1 MQFNQKKI
9 LFYIFSI
16 LLVCCLLFLLV
27 GCKSNKI
34 NVISRD
40 AASGTRTTFD
50 STIGIDGV
58 RKDASY
64 LNANGIIL
72 SCINRDRRAIG
83 YVAKKSYEESRSSMK
98 NVKSIQLDGK
108 DADSPDYDLGHTL
121 YLIYKIDVVEK
132 NKTLKNFMSF
142 VISKEAQEIIE
153 AEKYTLPNIPTSV
166 ENFKKPTTQLTDAVI
181 IGGSTTTEPLMQKL
195 REKYLSLVGEKFS
208 GKIEIQ
214 GGGSSKGINDVKS
227 EQFQLG
233 MSSRPLNASEKQGVE
248 VYNLATENIV
258 IVVNSKNPIDNL
270 TKSEVKAIYEG
281 KIREWTEI

>member
-1 MQFNQKKI
+1 MQLNQKKI

-83 YVAKKSYEESRSSMK
+83 YVAKKSYEESRSSIK

-121 YLIYKIDVVEK
+121 YLIYKVDVVEK
-132 NKTLKNFMSF
+132 NQTLKNFMSF
-142 VISKEAQEIIE
+142 VISKEGQEIIE
-153 AEKYTLPNIPTSV
+153 AEKYTLPNIQTSV
-166 ENFKKPTTQLTDAVI
+166 ENFKKPTTQLTDVVI

-233 MSSRPLNASEKQGVE
+233 MSSRPLNASEKEGVE

-258 IVVNSKNPIDNL
+258 IVVNSKNPINNL
-270 TKSEVKAIYEG
+270 TKSQVKAIYEG

>member
-83 YVAKKSYEESRSSMK
+83 YVAKKSYEESRSSIK

-121 YLIYKIDVVEK
+121 YLIYKVDVVEK
-132 NKTLKNFMSF
+132 NQTLKNFMSF
-142 VISKEAQEIIE
+142 VISKEGQEIIE
-153 AEKYTLPNIPTSV
+153 AEKYTLPNIQTSV
-166 ENFKKPTTQLTDAVI
+166 ENFKKPTTQLTDVVI

-233 MSSRPLNASEKQGVE
+233 MSSRPLNASEKEGVE

-258 IVVNSKNPIDNL
+258 IVVNSKNPINNL
-270 TKSEVKAIYEG
+270 TKSQVKAIYEG

>member
-258 IVVNSKNPIDNL
+258 IVVNSKNPIDSL

>member
-132 NKTLKNFMSF
+132 NQTLKNFMSF

>member
-121 YLIYKIDVVEK
+121 YLIYKINVVEK
-132 NKTLKNFMSF
+132 NQTLKNFMSF

>member
-83 YVAKKSYEESRSSMK
+83 YVAKKSYEESRSSIK

-121 YLIYKIDVVEK
+121 YLIYKVDVVEK
-132 NKTLKNFMSF
+132 NQTLKNFMSF
-142 VISKEAQEIIE
+142 VISKEGQEIIE
-153 AEKYTLPNIPTSV
+153 AEKYTLPNIQTSV
-166 ENFKKPTTQLTDAVI
+166 ENFKKPTTQLTDVVI

-233 MSSRPLNASEKQGVE
+233 MSSRPLNASEKEGVE

-270 TKSEVKAIYEG
+270 TKSQVKAIYEG

>member
-132 NKTLKNFMSF
+132 NQTLKNFMSF

-258 IVVNSKNPIDNL
+258 IVVNSKNPIDSL

>member
-1 MQFNQKKI
+1 
-9 LFYIFSI
+9 
-16 LLVCCLLFLLV
+16 
-27 GCKSNKI
+27 
-34 NVISRD
+34 
-40 AASGTRTTFD
+40 
-50 STIGIDGV
+50 
-58 RKDASY
+58 
-64 LNANGIIL
+64 
-72 SCINRDRRAIG
+72 
-83 YVAKKSYEESRSSMK
+83 MK

-121 YLIYKIDVVEK
+121 YLIYKINVVEK
-132 NKTLKNFMSF
+132 NQTLKNFMSF

-258 IVVNSKNPIDNL
+258 IVVNSKNPIDSL